1 MKYHLSFFLLRE
13 ESDACNRAPRHH
25 HVLWICCEFLSVLVP
40 LLFSVFS
47 INLKKAKIARYTLEI
62 YVKYDVNESLMQSF
76 Y

>member
-47 INLKKAKIARYTLEI
+47 INLKKAKIARYTLAGM
-62 YVKYDVNESLMQSF
+62 VPQSLQKSS
-76 Y
+76 